1 MKRCFRYLKPWVPTM
16 ILGLIIKFIGTIMDL
31 LLPWALAYIIDTAA
45 PKKDLKEIV
54 FFGILMLVFS
64 VVAVTTNIS
73 ANRRAALV
81 AKNTVQALRHDLFGK
96 IMYLSRSDIDRFTIS
111 SLESRMTSDTYH
123 LNNMLGMM
131 QRIGIRAPILLIGG
145 ICITF
150 MLEPV
155 LTLVLLGVLPFM
167 IIITVYVSKK
177 GISLVTSQQKSV
189 DAMVRVVRENIS
201 GIRVIKALSKT
212 EYEKNRFD
220 EANAELV
227 TRETKASVTMAITT
241 PVMNLLLNCGLAA
254 VILAGAYRVN
264 GGVTGT
270 GTIIA
275 FLSYFT
281 IILNALL
288 MVTRIFVMYSR
299 GAASAGRIGAV
310 LEAKSDRELIEAAKK
325 VCENHIEFNN
335 VSFSY
340 YKKRNNVSNIN
351 FKLKK
356 GESLGIIGATGSG
369 KSTIASLLMRFY
381 DIDSGEI
388 LIDGRDIRSIPDSE
402 LHRMF
407 GVVHQNDTLF
417 ADTIKNNIDF
427 GRGLNDDEIAEAIR
441 VSQAEEFISALPD
454 RENHMLSQKGT
465 NLSGGQKQRVLL
477 ARALAGSPSILIFD
491 DSSSALDYKTDAS
504 LRGAIKEY
512 RTHSTCVIIAQR
524 ISSIKHCEHIIML
537 DDGKIIGSGTHDELI
552 KSCPEY
558 AAISKMQMGGAED
571 AGTKTGERTGR

>member
-1 MKRCFRYLKPWVPTM
+1 MKRCFRYLKPWIPTM
-16 ILGLIIKFIGTIMDL
+16 ISGLIIKFIGTIMDL

-45 PKKDLKEIV
+45 PKKDLKEII

-167 IIITVYVSKK
+167 IIITVYVSRK
-177 GISLVTSQQKSV
+177 GISLVTAQQKSV

-227 TRETKASVTMAITT
+227 TKETKASVTMAITN

-299 GAASAGRIGAV
+299 GAASAGRISAV

-325 VCENHIEFNN
+325 ACENHIEFNN

-427 GRGLNDDEIAEAIR
+427 GRGLTDDEIAEAIR

-465 NLSGGQKQRVLL
+465 NLSGGQRQRVLL

-491 DSSSALDYKTDAS
+491 DSSSALDYKTDAR
-504 LRGAIKEY
+504 LRGAIKKY

-537 DDGKIIGSGTHDELI
+537 DDGKIIGSGTHYELM